1 MSRLSQEELDRL
13 RGLDAAEV
21 VLAFA
26 THAKRDA
33 TFVPTSAKETERW
46 HVNADGREFE
56 LLLHGPKCDDTRAKK
71 GGGGAIDLVMHLY
84 GVSFMDALSR
94 LKRMLS

>member
-1 MSRLSQEELDRL
+1 M
-13 RGLDAAEV
+13 DAAAV
-21 VLAFA
+21 IIACA

-33 TFVPTSAKETERW
+33 TFVPTTAKDTERW

-56 LLLHGPKCDDTRAKK
+56 LLLHGPKFFDTRTKK

-84 GVSFMDALSR
+84 GVGFIEALGR
-94 LKRMLS
+94 LKRLPP